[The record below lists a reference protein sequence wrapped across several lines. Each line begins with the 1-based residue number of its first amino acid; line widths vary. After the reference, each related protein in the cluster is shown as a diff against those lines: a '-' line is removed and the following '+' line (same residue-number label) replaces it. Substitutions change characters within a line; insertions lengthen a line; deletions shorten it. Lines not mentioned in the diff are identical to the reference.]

1 MISVVIISILLVM
14 AGWQFFYR
22 SMWAK
27 DLSARFSFGQSYV
40 YATETAELKEI
51 IENRK
56 KIPVTPLEVRFRI
69 RRGVRFTET
78 DNTSVSD
85 FVYKR
90 DIYAL
95 LGRQRITRTLQMECA
110 KRGHYRIEDVSVI
123 SYSLLHEK
131 TYHLEIDTDAQFYV
145 YAKRVDVSDILN
157 ECTRMLGE
165 QESRRK
171 YLEDPF
177 AFASIREYT
186 MQDPMKSINWKA
198 SAKTGGLMVNTYTS
212 MHKETI
218 MIYLDLE
225 DKMIMKKEH
234 LIEDSIS
241 VAATLF
247 DKLIKKGSQVGIA
260 INGKAEQKE
269 GFFYRAPSSAKVS
282 LTDVERFLTGEWK
295 ESETLNFEQILQ
307 VQPEGAL
314 PVVISKNASE
324 EMIRK
329 TEQVLGKNE
338 RGIWVLPHSYGEGAE
353 YVSQSFVFVKREVEN
368 L

>member
-1 MISVVIISILLVM
+1 MISIVIICIVLVM
-14 AGWQFFYR
+14 AGWQIFYR

-27 DLSARFSFGQSYV
+27 DLTMRFSFGQPYV
-40 YATETAELKEI
+40 YAGETANLREI

-56 KIPVTPLEVRFRI
+56 KMPVTPLEVRFRI
-69 RRGVRFTET
+69 KRGVYFTET

-95 LGRQRITRTLQMECA
+95 LGRQRITRTLQMQCA
-110 KRGHYRIEDVSVI
+110 KRGHYQIEDVSVL

-131 TYHLEIDTDAQFYV
+131 TYHLEMDTDAQLYV
-145 YAKRVDVSDILN
+145 YAKRVNVSDILN
-157 ECTRMLGE
+157 ECRRMLGE
-165 QESRRK
+165 QESQRK

-186 MQDPMKSINWKA
+186 IQDPMKSINWKA

-212 MHKETI
+212 MHKENV

-225 DKMIMKKEH
+225 DRLIMKKEH

-247 DKLIKKGSQVGIA
+247 DKLIKKGAQVGIA
-260 INGKAEQKE
+260 INIKADQKE
-269 GFFYRAPSSAKVS
+269 GFFYRPLSNTKAC
-282 LTDVERFLTGEWK
+282 LTDVERFLTKEWK
-295 ESETLNFEQILQ
+295 ESEVLDFEQLLQ
-307 VQPEGAL
+307 LQPEGAL
-314 PVVISKNASE
+314 PVIISKNASE
-324 EMIRK
+324 ELIRK
-329 TEQVLGKNE
+329 AESVLGKKE
-338 RGIWVLPHSYGEGAE
+338 RGIWVLPYSYGEGAE
-353 YVSQSFVFVKREVEN
+353 CVSQCFSFVKREVEN